1 MISLARY
8 LKNKPGGEDTPYLRA
23 IDLLLQGL
31 ELHTLDYN
39 KEDHAHFQL
48 ELAQLEQRLTPE
60 LAGPDLLKLIGG
72 VLRIFETYNRQTG
85 VKLRAQFSE
94 LQSIISTF
102 TTAVAAM
109 VSASDASLRRLGE
122 IRSRLG
128 TAETIEDLR
137 TLKMH
142 LSDCLNHMA
151 SEVEE
156 YRRSSAANMEGMA
169 QGSREL
175 EESLRCT
182 QQPVPDPVTGL
193 AARPQAES
201 ALNRLALAD
210 SGAMAAILVVK
221 RLKQV
226 NARFGREVG
235 DALLSR
241 VAAHVGSG
249 TNTREDL
256 YRWSG
261 PALLAIITRDAP
273 FDLIRRDLGRLVGS
287 IPEYEANVGP
297 RTAIIPIS
305 VGWAL
310 FPVTRPA
317 ARFINQLDVFVNSQ
331 GTEDSYIAR

>member
-8 LKNKPGGEDTPYLRA
+8 LKTKPEGEETPYLRA

-39 KEDHAHFQL
+39 KEDHAHFQS
-48 ELAQLEQRLTPE
+48 ELARLEERLSPE
-60 LAGPDLLKLIGG
+60 LAGPDLLKLIGA
-72 VLRIFETYNRQTG
+72 VIRIFQTYNRQTG
-85 VKLRAQFSE
+85 VKLRAQFAE

-102 TTAVAAM
+102 TSAVAAM

-122 IRSRLG
+122 IRSQLG

-137 TLKMH
+137 TLKAH

-151 SEVEE
+151 GEVEQ
-156 YRRSSAANMEGMA
+156 YRRNSAANMEGMA
-169 QGSREL
+169 KGSREL
-175 EESLRCT
+175 EQSLQCT
-182 QQPVPDPVTGL
+182 LRPVPDPVTGL
-193 AARPQAES
+193 AARPEAEGV
-201 ALNRLALAD
+201 LTRLALAD
-210 SGAMAAILVVK
+210 SAAVAAIFVVK

-241 VAAHVGSG
+241 LSTYLGSG
-249 TNTREDL
+249 MNSHERI

-261 PALLAIITRDAP
+261 PALLAVITRDVS
-273 FDLIRRDLGRLVGS
+273 FDLIRRDIGRLIGA
-287 IPEYEANVGP
+287 IPEYEVNVGP